1 MIHLRT
7 LDGTA
12 EDLVDPAFRAI
23 TFDDEAAIVLVS
35 THLRHAWTALPP
47 AADADAGT
55 ADVDLA
61 PALAAFI
68 RASHARSDEE
78 RKAVPQEPDAKSV
91 DAVHTKWRD
100 EVYYHW
106 NHVFWDV
113 ARFLGE
119 LACTG
124 VHMHPPAHRV
134 FAVDF
139 RSGAV
144 GVRKVWETDILVIP
158 AYLAPGVSVRC
169 ARGGESGEGEKT
181 LGTFDGTNVYEIW
194 YVRRNTEVVLHI
206 DGGAEA
212 SGDVAAV
219 LVYGVLC
226 RDAHGPKGD
235 EEEGK

>member
-7 LDGTA
+7 LDGTT
-12 EDLVDPAFRAI
+12 EDMLDPAFRKI
-23 TFDDEAAIVLVS
+23 QFDDEAAIVLVS
-35 THLRHAWTALPP
+35 THLRHAWTARPP

-91 DAVHTKWRD
+91 EGVHTKWRD
-100 EVYYHW
+100 EVHYHW

-113 ARFLGE
+113 AGFVGE

-124 VHMHPPAHRV
+124 VHMHPPAHGV
-134 FAVDF
+134 FPVDY
-139 RSGAV
+139 RGGA
-144 GVRKVWETDILVIP
+144 DILVIP

-169 ARGGESGEGEKT
+169 ARRVVEGVEGAGEAGEGEKV

-194 YVRRNTEVVLHI
+194 YVRRNTEVVFQI
-206 DGGAEA
+206 DGTAGA

-219 LVYGVLC
+219 MVYGMLC
-226 RDAHGPKGD
+226 RDVHGAKGD
-235 EEEGK
+235 EEEEK